1 MWLVGTEK
9 HRLRLSKKLSQ
20 ENSVYFSLKGRHLP
34 CFKSVSAKRALDF
47 QLKLECTGMLIDFKV
62 ANFRSIA
69 EPLTFSMQGSK
80 ASKAS
85 IETGSNAV
93 PYLLRAAAI
102 FRANGS
108 GKTNLLMA
116 AEVLHRLL
124 PVERSEEC
132 RVGKEGVSTCSS
144 R

>member
-1 MWLVGTEK
+1 
-9 HRLRLSKKLSQ
+9 
-20 ENSVYFSLKGRHLP
+20 
-34 CFKSVSAKRALDF
+34 
-47 QLKLECTGMLIDFKV
+47 MLIDFKV

-102 FRANGS
+102 FGANGS

-116 AEVLHRLL
+116 ADVLQRLL
-124 PVERSEEC
+124 SGEITARPDPDEGLGRYYEPFRSEEHTSELQSLMRISYAVFC
-132 RVGKEGVSTCSS
+132 LKKKNIEKT
-144 R
+144 

>member
-1 MWLVGTEK
+1 
-9 HRLRLSKKLSQ
+9 
-20 ENSVYFSLKGRHLP
+20 
-34 CFKSVSAKRALDF
+34 
-47 QLKLECTGMLIDFKV
+47 MLIDFKV

-102 FRANGS
+102 FGANGS

-116 AEVLHRLL
+116 ADVLQRLL
-124 PVERSEEC
+124 SGEITARPDPGLADDHRQQP
-132 RVGKEGVSTCSS
+132 RDDGKEDQEIGRAHV
-144 R
+144 